1 MDGTSKRL
9 ALLAIVCALMV
20 GLGGYM
26 FLSNLES
33 MAIAKSTEEVVV
45 ATKNI
50 PARVAITPDMVTV
63 VRIPIGTRHQS
74 SVRHES
80 EVVGA
85 FTIQPIIQGE
95 QIITPRLFASAAQS
109 GLSFLLNLGYRAMS
123 IRIDEQIAVA
133 NQVRPGDFVDIIVSY
148 DLPTQERTP
157 ASSLVLQNIRV
168 LAVGEAVTPG
178 ATPSAA
184 AETMTLEVTPEQAE
198 RLVWAEDYGKIRLLL
213 RPVADH
219 LKVTTQGIT
228 GQTIIE
234 R

>member
-1 MDGTSKRL
+1 MDRTSKRL
-9 ALLAIVCALMV
+9 ALLAITCAFLV
-20 GLGGYM
+20 GIGGYV
-26 FLSNLES
+26 FLSNLEA

-45 ATKNI
+45 ATKDI
-50 PARVAITPDMVTV
+50 PARVAITPDMVMV
-63 VRIPIGTRHQS
+63 VRIPIGTRHPR
-74 SVRHES
+74 SVKHAG

-85 FTIQPIIQGE
+85 FTIQPIVQGE
-95 QIITPRLFASAAQS
+95 QVITPRLFVSAAQS

-123 IRIDEQIAVA
+123 IRINAQIAVA

-219 LKVTTQGIT
+219 LTVTTRGIT
-228 GQTIIE
+228 NQTIIE